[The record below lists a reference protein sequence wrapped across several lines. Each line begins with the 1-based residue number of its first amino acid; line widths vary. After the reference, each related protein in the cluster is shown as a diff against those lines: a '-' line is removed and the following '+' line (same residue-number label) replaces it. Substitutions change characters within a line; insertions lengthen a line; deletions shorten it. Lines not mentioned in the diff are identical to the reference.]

1 MRTLSELQGC
11 IMTTEQHRAIAQWHN
26 QQADLHEE
34 EDGHS
39 CGCPVDHHQTKT
51 NSEILQEMN
60 VEHH

>member
-1 MRTLSELQGC
+1 
-11 IMTTEQHRAIAQWHN
+11 MTAEQHRAIAQWHN